1 MACCHSGNFLL
12 TVPMSF
18 QEVLSVAMKI
28 ENTVQLVF
36 GLGFHASA

>member
-1 MACCHSGNFLL
+1 
-12 TVPMSF
+12 MSF

-36 GLGFHASA
+36 RLGFYASA